1 MAGVMN
7 QGYHNG
13 GTYSMTGEKF
23 RIDQNMLDL
32 SVGLRIVIP
41 IWKELRAYVDLM
53 GLASWHKTEL
63 VRGDTMDLES
73 DVWVG
78 GGIVAAGLQ
87 YRWHRHA
94 SKGLR
99 MEWTIYGKLGSTLPS
114 AVGMDP
120 KMNGKL
126 VLALV
131 QSWYF

>member
-1 MAGVMN
+1 
-7 QGYHNG
+7 
-13 GTYSMTGEKF
+13 
-23 RIDQNMLDL
+23 MLDL

-41 IWKELRAYVDLM
+41 IWRGLRAYVDLM
-53 GLASWHKTEL
+53 GLASWQKTDL
-63 VRGDTMDLES
+63 WRGDTIDKNS

-78 GGIVAAGLQ
+78 GGIAALGLQ
-87 YRWHRHA
+87 YRWHRFA
-94 SKGLR
+94 STGLR
-99 MEWTIYGKLGSTLPS
+99 MEWTIYGKVGSTLPS